1 MNLVLRFAVR
11 YLFAKKSH
19 NVINIISAISAAGMA
34 TGTAALIMIMSVYN
48 GFDSL
53 VKESLGNIEPDILVS
68 PARGKVF
75 VPDSGAF
82 DWAYG
87 QDEVLNMCSVL
98 EENVFV
104 NYDGHSGVVKAK
116 GVDSVYEEESPLK
129 DHIRDGK
136 FVLHRGD
143 VPLAVV
149 GAKTAYTMDISPRF
163 VAPIEIYF
171 PARDRNLSMS
181 NPAASVEMVKV
192 YPAGVFSVNADVDAG
207 VMIVPIESMR
217 ELLDY
222 GDEVSAIEIRIAPGA
237 GTKGL
242 KRIQEGLQERLGPDF
257 LVRDRF
263 EQNPALYRM
272 MKYEKSAIFLI
283 LVFIIII
290 ISFSVFGSLSM
301 LIMEKKGDIATLMS
315 MGAPDCMVKG
325 IFIVEGWLISLLGLA
340 AGLAV
345 GIGFTLLQQRFGFI
359 RMPGGFVAKAY
370 PIILEWGDIVLTSVC
385 VLAVGLV
392 MAVIPVW
399 KNIRGPV
406 SNAFTDE

>member
-104 NYDGHSGVVKAK
+104 SYDGHSGVVKAK

-263 EQNPALYRM
+263 EQNPALYKM

-315 MGAPDCMVKG
+315 MGAPDGMVKG

-340 AGLAV
+340 AGFAV

-370 PIILEWGDIVLTSVC
+370 PVILEWGDIVLTSVC
-385 VLAVGLV
+385 VLAVGLA

>member
-104 NYDGHSGVVKAK
+104 SYDGHSGVVKAK

-149 GAKTAYTMDISPRF
+149 GAKTAYAMDISPRF

-207 VMIVPIESMR
+207 IMIVPIESMR

-222 GDEVSAIEIRIAPGA
+222 GDEVSAIEIRIAPGT
-237 GTKGL
+237 GTEGL
-242 KRIQEGLQERLGPDF
+242 RRIQEGLQERLGPDF

-263 EQNPALYRM
+263 EQNPALYKM

-315 MGAPDCMVKG
+315 MGAPDGMVKG

-370 PIILEWGDIVLTSVC
+370 PVILEWGDIVLTSVC